1 MQTGAFAPLRERTAL
16 PEQSF
21 VTPPMEDTELLGKV
35 LLEPYDTRVPLAAQ
49 LSPNPCAENLIT
61 ISRDHVDHALVED
74 ATRLNLGSGDAPA
87 VSEHELP
94 LEYYRL
100 RLSQRVERVASDEYA
115 ACCAERECGVGFVES
130 LTFGEGETATGTETL
145 PNGNADVA
153 FNDHPEP
160 LELAL
165 SAPRP
170 IKGFLVATLSRREAI
185 APMPPSSRYDASA
198 DAEYVAA
205 RLQVRE
211 APSFTERFEICSATG
226 CITENEF
233 VRLYAEKTGSHELD
247 DFERDR
253 AEEIRISGGLL
264 LGLGALGTIAGG
276 ATIGSAD
283 EAETEEDRDLMLAE
297 GGAGV
302 GVGITSALI
311 GFGFLIAPRDG
322 TTFDHYLSKD
332 DTRRF
337 LARFNRSLRSAAKTK
352 GNGHARTPVI
362 LTRD

>member
-1 MQTGAFAPLRERTAL
+1 MRTGAFAPLRERTAL

-21 VTPPMEDTELLGKV
+21 LTPASEEPELLGKV
-35 LLEPYDTRVPLAAQ
+35 LLSPYDRRVPLFAQ
-49 LSPNPCAENLIT
+49 LSPNPCAEELIT
-61 ISRDHVDHALVED
+61 VARDHVDHALIED
-74 ATRLNLGSGDAPA
+74 ATRLNLGSTDTS
-87 VSEHELP
+87 VSEPELP
-94 LEYYRL
+94 LAYYRL
-100 RLSQRVERVASDEYA
+100 RLSKRVERVASEDYA
-115 ACCAERECGVGFVES
+115 ACCAERQCGVGFVES
-130 LTFGEGETATGTETL
+130 LTFGEGELATGSETL

-153 FNDHPEP
+153 FNDQPEP

-165 SAPRP
+165 SAPRS
-170 IKGFLVATLSRREAI
+170 IKGFLVATLSHREAI
-185 APMPPSSRYDASA
+185 APMPPSSRYDANA
-198 DAEYVAA
+198 DAEYVAT
-205 RLQVRE
+205 RLQLRE

-283 EAETEEDRDLMLAE
+283 EAETEEDRDIMLAE

-337 LARFNRSLRSAAKTK
+337 LARFNRFLRSGAKAK
-352 GNGHARTPVI
+352 GAGHARPPVI